1 MTIVIIAITAIIS
14 VLAFNK
20 PEISYKYQ
28 FNPYQIIHRK
38 QYVRLI
44 SHAFLHSN
52 WPHLLINML
61 VLFSFGQSLEKYFE
75 VVFGPLGLPY
85 YLLLYVA
92 AILISPVYSL
102 IKQRN
107 NYMYNAVGASGAVS
121 AVVFASIF
129 FAPWRQIYFFGLI
142 PIPGIVFALAY
153 LLYSWQMSKRNSDN
167 IAHDTH
173 LIGAIF
179 GLVFPLIINP
189 KLWSTFIDQL
199 TSFQF

>member
-1 MTIVIIAITAIIS
+1 MTIVIIAITLLIS

-38 QYVRLI
+38 QYIRWI

-52 WPHLLINML
+52 WSHLLVNMF
-61 VLFSFGQSLEKYFE
+61 VLFSFGQSLERNFE
-75 VVFGPLGLPY
+75 IIFGRLGLPF
-85 YLLLYVA
+85 YLLLYIG
-92 AILISPVYSL
+92 AILISPIYSL
-102 IKQRN
+102 IRQRN

-121 AVVFASIF
+121 AVVFANIF
-129 FAPWRQIYFFGLI
+129 FAPWQQIYFFGFI
-142 PIPGIVFALAY
+142 PIPGIVFALLY
-153 LLYSWQMSKRNSDN
+153 LLYSWQMSKRNRDN

-173 LIGAIF
+173 LVGALF
-179 GLVFPLIINP
+179 GLVFPVLMKP
-189 KLWSTFIDQL
+189 ELLSYFLEQL